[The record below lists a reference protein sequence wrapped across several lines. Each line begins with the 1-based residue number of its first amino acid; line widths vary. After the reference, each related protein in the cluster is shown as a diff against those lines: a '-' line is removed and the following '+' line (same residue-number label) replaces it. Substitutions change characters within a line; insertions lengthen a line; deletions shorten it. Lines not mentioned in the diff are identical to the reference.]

1 MTRRQ
6 FVLDKKSNRTLDRLA
21 AEGDG
26 NYSAIVRRGIE
37 LAAEEQAIL
46 EATENDPGFIKM
58 MEESEKAFLE
68 GRWTSYEDVKKM
80 MRARRKKA
88 S

>member
-6 FVLDKKSNRTLDRLA
+6 FVLDRKSNRTLNRLA
-21 AEGDG
+21 EEGDG

-46 EATENDPGFIKM
+46 EAAENDPGFIKM
-58 MEESEKAFLE
+58 MEESEKAFRE
-68 GRWTSYEDVKKM
+68 GRWTSHEDVMKM
-80 MRARRKKA
+80 ARARRRKA

>member
-1 MTRRQ
+1 MSRRQ
-6 FVLDKKSNRTLDRLA
+6 FVLDKRTNRILNRLA

-26 NYSAIVRRGIE
+26 NFSAVVRRGID
-37 LAAEEQAIL
+37 LVAEEEAIL

-58 MEESEKAFLE
+58 MEASEKAFRE
-68 GRWTSYEDVKKM
+68 GRWTSHEDV
-80 MRARRKKA
+80 MRMVRGRRKKA